1 TSTKTTTKS
10 PPSYAPVP
18 STSVLQS
25 NETRTYSATS
35 STKTTTK
42 SPPSYVPSTS
52 VLPSNETR
60 TYGTTTSTK
69 TTTELHPSYATV
81 PSTSV
86 LPSSE
91 TRTYSATSSTKTAT
105 KSPPSYV
112 PSTSVFTSNETRTYG
127 ATSSTKTTT
136 KSPPSYVPSTS
147 LLPSNET
154 RTYGTI
160 SSTKTTTESHPSYA
174 TVPSTSFLPSSETKT
189 YDTSTVTP
197 STSRLAVSNVTTLN
211 VFTSSGAK
219 NNDGNTA
226 NNESTKSNIA
236 ANTTTIQNATTPTNH
251 YTTPSN
257 STTLTDNQAT
267 VDDSTIPSNNHTTL
281 YATIKLYNATTLTDS
296 KAKVINVTTT
306 SNNNTMFYSTT
317 TPSDNHT
324 TVYNATTPS
333 KNYTTPSNPT
343 ATSSNNT
350 TFYNPTSNNNTTV
363 YNSTTPSNS
372 PNNNTTP
379 SKPTTSNNNITPSN
393 ASISNNNTTPS
404 KPTTS
409 NNNITPANP
418 SKSNAT
424 TTSSSYVADHQV
436 TTRNNHM
443 TAYEATQA
451 SINLTTLH
459 KPNTSSN
466 NYTTPSN
473 PTTSNNYTT
482 PSNPTTSNNY
492 TTNRNMATIGSNFT
506 NMYDT
511 TPNHDFTTASPN
523 NNTTSKAV
531 AVHNTTKRDD
541 SSSLYT
547 TTKSP
552 ITYTTATEPPHKAT
566 TLSYMTT
573 APVVEPQQS
582 TTSAKSTAVA
592 AAMTKVTST
601 THPHFTA
608 KTTLPTIKT
617 TTSTV
622 ARTGTTLTT
631 TVKSSTSAK
640 SKEEHADQLLAQT
653 EDVSKLNSSQ
663 VSKLVDDLEE
673 ILSGPTVSQSVGQ
686 NVLNVINNLING
698 DPEVLSGS
706 TNDSLIR
713 MVDTLALKLEFAE
726 DVGILSSDSLVLAV
740 RKVDWTDF
748 LETSVEI
755 FDIDDVQ
762 VQNGSIKRR
771 VKRSAPA
778 LGSLGLPSSV
788 TSGLSPEEKQQA
800 SRVQF
805 TFYKN
810 NFLFKQDSSLDDQTA
825 VSPVLG
831 SSVANLSISNLQ
843 ENVTFT
849 ITHSNLTQNN
859 VTSCVFWN
867 FTKKNGL
874 GGWDDTGCSVVS
886 ATPEYT
892 TCSCNHLTSFAILL
906 DLSREGIS
914 DPQQAKILTFI
925 TYIGCGISAVFLA
938 VTLITYMLFEK
949 LLRDI
954 PAKILVQLC
963 LSLLL
968 LNLVF
973 LLDGWLSNYEN
984 VNLCISTAFFL
995 HYFLLSSFTW
1005 AGLEALH
1012 MYLSIVRVFAPYL
1025 SKYMLKFSLMG
1036 WGIPLFVVVVIVAV
1050 DKNNYG
1056 LVPNGKYEDG
1066 TSDKFCWLRNDIAF
1080 YVGVVA
1086 YFLLIFVLCLAVF
1099 IVVMVQ
1105 LARIK
1110 KQNPHNQSP
1119 NRSTMTDIRSII
1131 GLVLLL
1137 GLTWGFALFA
1147 WGEARLAFLYMFT
1160 ICNSLLGLFVF
1171 IFHCVVKENVRRMWR
1186 TFLCCGNWRLSEN
1199 SECSRT
1205 ATHNK
1210 LSVVAT
1216 ATTSAN
1222 QHSNLSSSFGSNVT
1236 SSSSSVFWDS
1246 GISDHSS
1253 SDIVLNEA
1261 RRQSQSLQGEP

>member
-1 TSTKTTTKS
+1 MF
-10 PPSYAPVP
+10 Y
-18 STSVLQS
+18 
-25 NETRTYSATS
+25 
-35 STKTTTK
+35 
-42 SPPSYVPSTS
+42 
-52 VLPSNETR
+52 
-60 TYGTTTSTK
+60 
-69 TTTELHPSYATV
+69 
-81 PSTSV
+81 
-86 LPSSE
+86 
-91 TRTYSATSSTKTAT
+91 
-105 KSPPSYV
+105 
-112 PSTSVFTSNETRTYG
+112 
-127 ATSSTKTTT
+127 
-136 KSPPSYVPSTS
+136 
-147 LLPSNET
+147 
-154 RTYGTI
+154 
-160 SSTKTTTESHPSYA
+160 
-174 TVPSTSFLPSSETKT
+174 
-189 YDTSTVTP
+189 
-197 STSRLAVSNVTTLN
+197 
-211 VFTSSGAK
+211 
-219 NNDGNTA
+219 
-226 NNESTKSNIA
+226 
-236 ANTTTIQNATTPTNH
+236 NATTI
-251 YTTPSN
+251 
-257 STTLTDNQAT
+257 TDNQTT
-267 VDDSTIPSNNHTTL
+267 VDNSTLSSNNHTT
-281 YATIKLYNATTLTDS
+281 YNATTPS
-296 KAKVINVTTT
+296 NIPT
-306 SNNNTMFYSTT
+306 SNNNNTTFYNATTITDSKTTVNNVTTSNDNTMFYNTT

-324 TVYNATTPS
+324 TFYNATMQ
-333 KNYTTPSNPT
+333 
-343 ATSSNNT
+343 SNNH
-350 TFYNPTSNNNTTV
+350 
-363 YNSTTPSNS
+363 
-372 PNNNTTP
+372 TTP
-379 SKPTTSNNNITPSN
+379 SKPTTT
-393 ASISNNNTTPS
+393 SNNNTAHYNAATRS
-404 KPTTS
+404 YLMEHNTTTS
-409 NNNITPANP
+409 NIHTTVQTSSRRYLPE
-418 SKSNAT
+418 SNAT
-424 TTSSSYVADHQV
+424 TTSSSYVMEHQV
-436 TTRNNHM
+436 TTRNNHT

-459 KPNTSSN
+459 QPN
-466 NYTTPSN
+466 
-473 PTTSNNYTT
+473 
-482 PSNPTTSNNY
+482 NNY

-511 TPNHDFTTASPN
+511 TSSHDFTTASPN

-541 SSSLYT
+541 SSTLYT

-566 TLSYMTT
+566 TLSNMTT

-582 TTSAKSTAVA
+582 TTSAKSTTVA
-592 AAMTKVTST
+592 AAMTST
-601 THPHFTA
+601 THPHFTTESRTSAPDSRNPTDRTENQTTVSVTPLTTAHKNDSSSTAVVTTIQENEALSYNSATPVIAATATPFATTHSPATETVTTTEASSSA
-608 KTTLPTIKT
+608 KITALP
-617 TTSTV
+617 TSTV

-631 TVKSSTSAK
+631 SVKSSTSAN
-640 SKEEHADQLLAQT
+640 SKEEQANQLLGQAG
-653 EDVSKLNSSQ
+653 DVSKLNSSQ

-673 ILSGPTVSQSVGQ
+673 ILSGPTVSRSVGQ
-686 NVLNVINNLING
+686 KVLNVINNLTNG
-698 DPEVLSGS
+698 DPQVLSAS
-706 TNDSLIR
+706 ATRLIH
-713 MVDTLALKLEFAE
+713 MVDILALKLEVAE
-726 DVGILSSDSLVLAV
+726 DVGVLSSTSLVLAV
-740 RKVDWTDF
+740 RKVDWSDF
-748 LETSVEI
+748 LETSIEI

-762 VQNGSIKRR
+762 LQHVRR

-778 LGSLGLPSSV
+778 LGSVGLPSSV
-788 TSGLSPEEKQQA
+788 TSGLSPEEKRLA

-805 TFYKN
+805 TFYKKN
-810 NFLFKQDSSLDDQTA
+810 SLFQDSSLGNRTA

-831 SSVANLSISNLQ
+831 SSVTNLSISNLQ

-867 FTKKNGL
+867 FTKNNGS

-914 DPQQAKILTFI
+914 DPQQAMILTFI

-973 LLDGWLSNYEN
+973 LLDGWLSIYEN

-1036 WGIPLFVVVVIVAV
+1036 WGFPLFVVVVIVAA

-1086 YFLLIFVLCLAVF
+1086 YFILIFVLCLAVF

-1119 NRSTMTDIRSII
+1119 HRSTMTDIRSII

-1186 TFLCCGNWRLSEN
+1186 TFLCCGNWRLAEN

-1210 LSVVAT
+1210 LSAAAT

-1222 QHSNLSSSFGSNVT
+1222 QHSNLSSSFSSNVT
-1236 SSSSSVFWDS
+1236 NSNCSVFWDS
-1246 GISDHSS
+1246 GISERSS
-1253 SDIVLNEA
+1253 SDVVVQEA
-1261 RRQSQSLQGEP
+1261 GRRSQSLQGEP

>member
-1 TSTKTTTKS
+1 M
-10 PPSYAPVP
+10 
-18 STSVLQS
+18 Q
-25 NETRTYSATS
+25 
-35 STKTTTK
+35 
-42 SPPSYVPSTS
+42 
-52 VLPSNETR
+52 
-60 TYGTTTSTK
+60 
-69 TTTELHPSYATV
+69 H
-81 PSTSV
+81 
-86 LPSSE
+86 
-91 TRTYSATSSTKTAT
+91 
-105 KSPPSYV
+105 
-112 PSTSVFTSNETRTYG
+112 
-127 ATSSTKTTT
+127 
-136 KSPPSYVPSTS
+136 
-147 LLPSNET
+147 
-154 RTYGTI
+154 
-160 SSTKTTTESHPSYA
+160 
-174 TVPSTSFLPSSETKT
+174 
-189 YDTSTVTP
+189 
-197 STSRLAVSNVTTLN
+197 
-211 VFTSSGAK
+211 
-219 NNDGNTA
+219 NT
-226 NNESTKSNIA
+226 
-236 ANTTTIQNATTPTNH
+236 
-251 YTTPSN
+251 
-257 STTLTDNQAT
+257 
-267 VDDSTIPSNNHTTL
+267 
-281 YATIKLYNATTLTDS
+281 
-296 KAKVINVTTT
+296 TTT
-306 SNNNTMFYSTT
+306 SNI
-317 TPSDNHT
+317 HT
-324 TVYNATTPS
+324 TVQ
-333 KNYTTPSNPT
+333 
-343 ATSSNNT
+343 TSSSR
-350 TFYNPTSNNNTTV
+350 YLPE
-363 YNSTTPSNS
+363 
-372 PNNNTTP
+372 
-379 SKPTTSNNNITPSN
+379 
-393 ASISNNNTTPS
+393 
-404 KPTTS
+404 
-409 NNNITPANP
+409 
-418 SKSNAT
+418 SNAT

-608 KTTLPTIKT
+608 ESRTSVPDNRKPTDQTENQTTVSATPLTTVHKNDSSSTAVVTTIEENEPLSYNSATPVIAATATPSTTAHNPTNKIITTTEVSQKTTLPTIKT

-706 TNDSLIR
+706 TNSLIR

-762 VQNGSIKRR
+762 LQHVRR

-810 NFLFKQDSSLDDQTA
+810 NFLFKDSSLDDQTA

>member
-1 TSTKTTTKS
+1 MF
-10 PPSYAPVP
+10 Y
-18 STSVLQS
+18 
-25 NETRTYSATS
+25 
-35 STKTTTK
+35 
-42 SPPSYVPSTS
+42 
-52 VLPSNETR
+52 
-60 TYGTTTSTK
+60 
-69 TTTELHPSYATV
+69 
-81 PSTSV
+81 
-86 LPSSE
+86 
-91 TRTYSATSSTKTAT
+91 
-105 KSPPSYV
+105 
-112 PSTSVFTSNETRTYG
+112 
-127 ATSSTKTTT
+127 
-136 KSPPSYVPSTS
+136 
-147 LLPSNET
+147 
-154 RTYGTI
+154 
-160 SSTKTTTESHPSYA
+160 
-174 TVPSTSFLPSSETKT
+174 
-189 YDTSTVTP
+189 
-197 STSRLAVSNVTTLN
+197 
-211 VFTSSGAK
+211 
-219 NNDGNTA
+219 
-226 NNESTKSNIA
+226 
-236 ANTTTIQNATTPTNH
+236 NA
-251 YTTPSN
+251 
-257 STTLTDNQAT
+257 TTLTDNQTT
-267 VDDSTIPSNNHTTL
+267 VDNSTLSSNNHTT
-281 YATIKLYNATTLTDS
+281 YNATTPSNIPTTSNNNTTLYNATTLTDS

-363 YNSTTPSNS
+363 YNATTPSNS
-372 PNNNTTP
+372 PTTTSNNHTTFYNATTSNNNTTPANPSISNNITTPSNPITSNNNTTPANPSISNNNTTP

-393 ASISNNNTTPS
+393 ASISNNNTTPANPS
-404 KPTTS
+404 IS
-409 NNNITPANP
+409 NNNITPSKPTTTSNNNKAHYNATTP
-418 SKSNAT
+418 SYLMQHNTTTTSNIHTTVQTSSSRYLPESNAT

-466 NYTTPSN
+466 NYTT
-473 PTTSNNYTT
+473 
-482 PSNPTTSNNY
+482 
-492 TTNRNMATIGSNFT
+492 NRNMATIGSNFT

-523 NNTTSKAV
+523 NNTTSKVV

-608 KTTLPTIKT
+608 ESRTSVPDNRKPTDQTENQTTVSATPLTTVHKNDSSSTAVVTTIEENEPLSYNSATPVIAATATPSTTAHNPTNKIITTTEVSQKTTLPTIKT

-631 TVKSSTSAK
+631 TVKWLS
-640 SKEEHADQLLAQT
+640 
-653 EDVSKLNSSQ
+653 EDMSKLNSSQ

-706 TNDSLIR
+706 TNSLIR

-762 VQNGSIKRR
+762 LQHVRR

-778 LGSLGLPSSV
+778 LGSVGLPSSV

-810 NFLFKQDSSLDDQTA
+810 NFLFKDSSLDNQTA

-849 ITHSNLTQNN
+849 INHSNLTQNN

-1246 GISDHSS
+1246 GISDRSS